1 MAKLLFKL
9 NGVPEDE
16 ADDVRHLLTE
26 ADIPFYETSAGNW
39 GVSLAAIWLQDES
52 LWDQAQSLLEEY
64 QQSRLEAARSEFT
77 QQPVESF
84 LQRLW
89 RAPLQ
94 VIAYGVLIMV
104 ILYISIVP
112 FLGAWSS

>member
-9 NGVPEDE
+9 HGVPEDE

-26 ADIPFYETSAGNW
+26 AGIPFYETSAGNW
-39 GVSLAAIWLQDES
+39 GVSLAAIWLPDES
-52 LWDQAQSLLEEY
+52 LWDRAQSVLEEY
-64 QQSRLEAARSEFT
+64 QQSRLEAARHQST
-77 QQPVESF
+77 QQPLESF
-84 LQRLW
+84 MQRLW

-94 VIAYGVLIMV
+94 VIAYGVLILA

-112 FLGAWSS
+112 FLGAWSN

>member
-16 ADDVRHLLTE
+16 ADDVRQLLTE
-26 ADIPFYETSAGNW
+26 AEIPFYETNAGNW
-39 GVSLAAIWLQDES
+39 GVSLAAIWLHDES
-52 LWDQAQSLLEEY
+52 LLESAQSILEEY
-64 QQSRLEAARSEFT
+64 QESRLEAARHQSA

-84 LQRLW
+84 MQRLW

-94 VIAYGVLIMV
+94 VIAYGILIMA